1 MRRGDVLVD
10 NTDMMNMTR
19 LLRPGPDTVSPPHC
33 LALGM
38 VASGVSSFGGVDGTV
53 SAQAPNTCA
62 LLTTDEIESLAG
74 NASVGEGV
82 ANSLPSF
89 NFSTCRYAWGVGTDR
104 FKLAV
109 IVHDVS
115 RAFPGMTP
123 DQIKQRLVQS
133 VTPDTTEAVISDV
146 GEAAV
151 FTSDSPYYATAS
163 AFLKGRILEV
173 RLDGLGPRGSRRIRR
188 SRS

>member
-1 MRRGDVLVD
+1 
-10 NTDMMNMTR
+10 MTR
-19 LLRPGPDTVSPPHC
+19 LLRPRAGYGFASAFV

-62 LLTTDEIESLAG
+62 LLTTDEIQPLAA

-82 ANSLPSF
+82 ASSLPSF
-89 NFSTCRYAWGVGTDR
+89 NYSTCRYAWGVGTDR
-104 FKLAV
+104 FKLSV
-109 IVHDVS
+109 VVHDAA

-151 FTSDSPYYATAS
+151 FKSDSPYYATAS

-173 RLDGLGPRGSRRIRR
+173 RLDGSVAREQKDQAIALLKSAASRL
-188 SRS
+188 